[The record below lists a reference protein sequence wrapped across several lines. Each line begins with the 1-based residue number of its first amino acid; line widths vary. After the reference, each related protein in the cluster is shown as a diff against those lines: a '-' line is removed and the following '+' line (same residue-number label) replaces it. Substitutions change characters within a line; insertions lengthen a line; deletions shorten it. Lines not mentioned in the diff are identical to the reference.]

1 MLGCVSLW
9 PQNACLKRYRVKAG
23 CDRACSCQKIGLYCS
38 QMCSHSLGPTCTD
51 MQVIDIESN
60 EDIVCIA
67 NDNELTDSTVFI

>member
-1 MLGCVSLW
+1 
-9 PQNACLKRYRVKAG
+9 
-23 CDRACSCQKIGLYCS
+23 
-38 QMCSHSLGPTCTD
+38 MCSHSLGPTCTD